1 MRFKLD
7 ENLGMRTQEIFIQ
20 MGHDVRTV
28 RDENMSGCSDQ
39 LLYET
44 CLSEN
49 RCVVTF
55 DLDFADVTRFSANE
69 SEGVVVIRVPQNPSL
84 ELLGRLIRQFLL
96 AIETEPISGN
106 LWIVEVGRIR
116 VHQKE

>member
-1 MRFKLD
+1 MRFNLD
-7 ENLGMRTQEIFIQ
+7 ENLGRRTQEVFRQ
-20 MGHDVRTV
+20 MGHDARTV
-28 RDENMSGCSDQ
+28 RDENMGGCSDQ

-55 DLDFADVTRFSANE
+55 DLDFADLTRFPVNQ
-69 SEGVVVIRVPQNPSL
+69 SEGIVVIRVPQNPSL
-84 ELLGRLIRQFLL
+84 ELLDRLIRQFLQ

-116 VHQKE
+116 VHQNE

>member
-7 ENLGMRTQEIFIQ
+7 ENLGQRTQEVFRQ
-20 MGHDVRTV
+20 MGHDARTV
-28 RDENMSGCSDQ
+28 QDENMSGCSDQ
-39 LLYET
+39 ILYET
-44 CLSEN
+44 CPSDN

-55 DLDFADVTRFSANE
+55 DLDFADVTRFPVRD
-69 SEGVVVIRVPQNPSL
+69 SEGIVVFRVPQNPSL
-84 ELLGRLIRQFLL
+84 NLLERLVRQFLL

-116 VHQKE
+116 VHQKD